1 MVVEW
6 FDPTPK
12 SKIKNEKTMAK
23 QAQAPT
29 LEDFIASN
37 ASSRLIMVRYD
48 DLKRWAESLLEIRD
62 KTLRE
67 NIDEVYLSAEQLSEQ
82 FSLSSTTIYEYE
94 KRGVIRAY
102 RFAKGGKKVYKKSE
116 IIALLEAPKI
126 D

>member
-6 FDPTPK
+6 FNSTPK
-12 SKIKNEKTMAK
+12 SKIKNEKTMTK
-23 QAQAPT
+23 QTPT

-37 ASSRLIMVRYD
+37 ASSQLIMVRYD

-62 KTLRE
+62 KTLRA
-67 NIDEVYLSAEQLSEQ
+67 NIDEVYLSTEQLSEQ
-82 FSLSSTTIYEYE
+82 FSLSPTTIFEYE

>member
-1 MVVEW
+1 
-6 FDPTPK
+6 
-12 SKIKNEKTMAK
+12 MAK

-29 LEDFIASN
+29 LEDFIVSN
-37 ASSRLIMVRYD
+37 ASSQLIMVRYD
-48 DLKRWAESLLEIRD
+48 DLKRWAESLLEIRA

-82 FSLSSTTIYEYE
+82 FSLSSTTIFDYE

-102 RFAKGGKKVYKKSE
+102 CFAKGGKKVYKKSE

>member
-1 MVVEW
+1 MGN
-6 FDPTPK
+6 K
-12 SKIKNEKTMAK
+12 SQT
-23 QAQAPT
+23 PT
-29 LEDFIASN
+29 LENFTVGN
-37 ASSRLIMVRYD
+37 ASSQLIMVRYD
-48 DLKRWAESLLEIRD
+48 DLKRWAESLLEVRA

-67 NIDEVYLSAEQLSEQ
+67 NIDEVYLSTEQLSEQ
-82 FSLSSTTIYEYE
+82 FSLSNTTIFDYE